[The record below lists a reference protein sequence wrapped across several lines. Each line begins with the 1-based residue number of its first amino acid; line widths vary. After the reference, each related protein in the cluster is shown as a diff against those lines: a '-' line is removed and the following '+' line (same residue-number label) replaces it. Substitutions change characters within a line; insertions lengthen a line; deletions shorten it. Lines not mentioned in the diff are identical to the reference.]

1 MRVSSILRLAWQET
15 RGSRARLGLYVA
27 SAALGVAALVAIQG
41 FGENLAVAVDG
52 EAREL
57 LGGDLRVEGRAP
69 LPDSLYTELA
79 DMAAG
84 EARVTTL
91 ASMVFFPKTKEAELS
106 SIRGVAGAYPL
117 VGELKASPQEAIG
130 RFSEGGGALLDPVLL
145 NRASVAIGDSIQIGF
160 RRYEVLGTIEN
171 NFSGG
176 PGGLF
181 APSVLIQAAE
191 IDTILVSYGSRVT
204 YSYYFTLDD
213 PAEAEA
219 YEEAQSRR
227 FRSAQFDLDSLNEIR
242 ENFSEGLGN
251 LYRFL
256 SLAGFLALV
265 LGALGVAGAVHVYI
279 TRRLD
284 HIALL
289 RCYGAS
295 SRDASSIYF
304 AQAVALGVLSGLL
317 GAGLGIAIH
326 GGLLAAARPYV
337 PFALDFVLSLRATS
351 VGVSAGVVVTALFA
365 ALALVPIRHV
375 APLEVLRPAGAAPLL
390 PEDPLARWLQAG
402 AVGVLVLVAV
412 LLAPTALLGL
422 AYAAVLVIV
431 LGFLRLLAGVMI
443 RAARR
448 LADGSASYT
457 MRQGFANVYRP
468 GNQTALL
475 LVALGMGTFLLVSLY
490 LSQRTLLNQVAMS
503 GTGAQANLAFF
514 DIQPDQ
520 RSGLTSVL
528 ARDSLQVL
536 EDTPIVTMRIHAV
549 NGRDL
554 ARLRKDGD
562 ATWAHMREYR
572 STYRS
577 QINEAESLVDGT
589 WVPTWEPT
597 PAGTSA
603 DPIPISVEEDVAADL
618 KVGLGDTLDIS
629 IQGIV
634 ISTVVSSLRRVDWG
648 RFQTNFFLVFPD
660 GSLDGVPQTRVMLTR
675 AGSDE
680 QVSRI
685 QSQVTEAFPNISSI
699 DLRAILETA
708 ETILS
713 RVADVLRFMA
723 LFSLGTGLLVL
734 VGSVSVTR
742 LQRLQEG
749 ALLKTLGAARRQVT
763 LILLWEYAILGGA
776 AALAGLIPAYG
787 ASWALAAWVFEAPF
801 TASLYVVPITVF
813 AVAGLTIGVG
823 LFGTGRRYNR
833 PTLEL
838 LRMDEA

>member
-1 MRVSSILRLAWQET
+1 MRVGSILRLAWQET

-79 DMAAG
+79 EMAAG

-106 SIRGVAGAYPL
+106 SVRGVAGAYPL
-117 VGELKASPQEAIG
+117 VGALKASPQDAVA
-130 RFSEGGGALLDPVLL
+130 RFAEGGGALLDPVLL

-213 PAEAEA
+213 PAQAEA
-219 YEEAQSRR
+219 YEEAESRR
-227 FRSAQFDLDSLNEIR
+227 YRSAQFDLDSLDEIR

-295 SRDASSIYF
+295 SRDASSVYF
-304 AQAVALGVLSGLL
+304 TQAVALGVLSGLM

-351 VGVSAGVVVTALFA
+351 VGVSAGIVVTALFA

-375 APLEVLRPAGAAPLL
+375 APLEVLRPAGASPLL
-390 PEDPLARWLQAG
+390 PEDPLTRWLQAG

-422 AYAAVLVIV
+422 AYAVVLVIV

-448 LADGSASYT
+448 LADGRASYT

-503 GTGAQANLAFF
+503 GTGEQANLAFF

-520 RSGLTSVL
+520 RAGVADVL
-528 ARDSLQVL
+528 SRDSLEVL

-554 ARLRKDGD
+554 AMLRKDGD

-589 WVPTWEPT
+589 WVATWEPA
-597 PAGTSA
+597 PAGTGA
-603 DPIPISVEEDVAADL
+603 PIPISVEEDVAADL

-629 IQGIV
+629 IQGI
-634 ISTVVSSLRRVDWG
+634 IIPTVVSSLRRVDWG

-660 GSLDGVPQTRVMLTR
+660 GSLDGVPQTRVILTR

-680 QVSRI
+680 QVSRV
-685 QSQVTEAFPNISSI
+685 QSRVTEAFPNISSI

-734 VGSVSVTR
+734 IGSVSVTR

-763 LILLWEYAILGGA
+763 QILLWEYAMLGGA

-787 ASWALAAWVFEAPF
+787 ASWALAVWVFEAPF
-801 TASLYVVPITVF
+801 AASLHVVPITVLV
-813 AVAGLTIGVG
+813 VAGLTIGVG

-838 LRMDEA
+838 LRMDEG